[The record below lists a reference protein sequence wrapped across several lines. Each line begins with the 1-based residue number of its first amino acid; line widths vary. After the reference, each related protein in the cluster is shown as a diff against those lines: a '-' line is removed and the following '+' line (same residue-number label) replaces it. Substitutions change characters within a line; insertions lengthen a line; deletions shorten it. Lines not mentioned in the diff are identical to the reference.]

1 MAAFSDRQ
9 ASILSYCRIDD
20 PTPEDLSL
28 LEGFHADAVSYME
41 GAGVTEPEAG
51 SARLPQYN
59 TCILALVLD
68 AWDSRGHSDRRQGV
82 CRQPGLPAADQPA
95 EADRAGAVRIGHGGL
110 SHGRK
115 CWKAE

>member
-1 MAAFSDRQ
+1 MTAFSDRQ

-41 GAGVTEPEAG
+41 GAGVAEPEAG

-59 TCILALVLD
+59 TCILAMVLD
-68 AWDSRGHSDRRQGV
+68 AWDNRGIQTADKSLADNPAFRRRINQLKRTEPVRSDS
-82 CRQPGLPAADQPA
+82 DT
-95 EADRAGAVRIGHGGL
+95 GG
-110 SHGRK
+110 
-115 CWKAE
+115 

>member
-28 LEGFHADAVSYME
+28 LEGFHADAVSYMA
-41 GAGVTEPEAG
+41 GAGVAEPETG

-68 AWDSRGHSDRRQGV
+68 AWDNRGIQTADKAFADSPAFRRRINQLKLTEPVRSESDTEG
-82 CRQPGLPAADQPA
+82 
-95 EADRAGAVRIGHGGL
+95 
-110 SHGRK
+110 
-115 CWKAE
+115 

>member
-20 PTPEDLSL
+20 PTPEDLAL

-41 GAGVTEPEAG
+41 GAGVAEPEAG

-68 AWDSRGHSDRRQGV
+68 AWDNRSTQTDDKEFADNKAFRRRLNQLKLTEPVRSESDT
-82 CRQPGLPAADQPA
+82 
-95 EADRAGAVRIGHGGL
+95 GG
-110 SHGRK
+110 
-115 CWKAE
+115 

>member
-28 LEGFHADAVSYME
+28 LEGFHADAVSYMA
-41 GAGVTEPEAG
+41 GAGVAEPEAG
-51 SARLPQYN
+51 SRLPQYN

-68 AWDSRGHSDRRQGV
+68 AWDSRGIQTADKAFADNPAFRRRLNQLKLTEPVRSDS
-82 CRQPGLPAADQPA
+82 DT
-95 EADRAGAVRIGHGGL
+95 GG
-110 SHGRK
+110 
-115 CWKAE
+115 

>member
-20 PTPEDLSL
+20 PTPEDLAL

-41 GAGVTEPEAG
+41 DAGVAEPKAG

-59 TCILALVLD
+59 TCILAMVLD
-68 AWDSRGHSDRRQGV
+68 AWDNRGIQTGDKALTDNPAFRRRLNQLKRTEPVRSDSDTEG
-82 CRQPGLPAADQPA
+82 
-95 EADRAGAVRIGHGGL
+95 
-110 SHGRK
+110 
-115 CWKAE
+115 

>member
-28 LEGFHADAVSYME
+28 LEGFHADAVSYMRN
-41 GAGVTEPEAG
+41 AGVAEPEAG

-68 AWDSRGHSDRRQGV
+68 AWDNRGTQTGVKEISDNPAFRRKLNQ
-82 CRQPGLPAADQPA
+82 LKLTEPAVSESDTGQN
-95 EADRAGAVRIGHGGL
+95 GGT
-110 SHGRK
+110 
-115 CWKAE
+115 E